1 MKEIT
6 DRLRE
11 ERIRLSLTQ
20 AELGV
25 AGGVKVN
32 AQNVYERGIRAPNA
46 VCLAAVAKAG
56 ADVFYL
62 MTGLRRHTL

>member
-6 DRLRE
+6 DRLKE
-11 ERIRLSLTQ
+11 ERIRLGLTK

-32 AQNVYERGIRAPNA
+32 AQNVYERGIRTPSA
-46 VCLAAVAKAG
+46 VYLAAVAKIG
-56 ADVFYL
+56 VDVLYVL
-62 MTGLRRHTL
+62 TGQRRTD

>member
-6 DRLRE
+6 DRLKE
-11 ERIRLSLTQ
+11 ERIRLGLTK

-32 AQNVYERGIRAPNA
+32 AQNVYERGIRTPSA
-46 VCLAAVAKAG
+46 VYLAAVAKIG
-56 ADVFYL
+56 VDVLYVL
-62 MTGLRRHTL
+62 TGQRHTD

>member
-6 DRLRE
+6 DRLKK
-11 ERIRLSLTQ
+11 ERIRLGLTQ

-32 AQNVYERGIRAPNA
+32 AQNVYERGIRTPNA
-46 VCLAAVAKAG
+46 VYLAAVAKIG
-56 ADVFYL
+56 VDVLYVL
-62 MTGLRRHTL
+62 TGQRHTD